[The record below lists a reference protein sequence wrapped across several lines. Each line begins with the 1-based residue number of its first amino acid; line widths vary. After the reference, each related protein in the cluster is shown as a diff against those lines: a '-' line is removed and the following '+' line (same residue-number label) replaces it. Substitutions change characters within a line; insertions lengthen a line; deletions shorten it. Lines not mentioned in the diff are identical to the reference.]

1 MLDNVLNNVFSLPF
15 DQRMGDFELGEGFA
29 LKLDAEDS
37 LSVYKERFH
46 RIPGVIYM
54 DGNSL
59 GLMSRDAEATLLRVL
74 DEWRVL
80 GIGGWSV
87 AKIPWITY
95 AETLGAMEAGLVG
108 AEPDEVVVCG
118 GTTINLHTL
127 IATFYR
133 PQGARN
139 KILADE
145 LNFPSDLYALAA
157 EIRLMGGDPDDDLIL
172 VERNESGLI
181 EEEDV
186 IEAMTDEV
194 ALVLMPSVY
203 YRSGQLLDMEQL
215 TRAAQERGTPIGFDC
230 SHSVGVVPHHFDEWG
245 VDFAFWCNY
254 KYMNGGPGA
263 TGSTYVNKRHFGTMP
278 GLAGWFGNDRST
290 MFDMDTR
297 FDPAKTAAAWQI
309 GTTTML
315 STAPLEGAI
324 RMINEAGI
332 GRIRE
337 KSLRITAYLMF
348 LVDEMLSDLPYGFSI
363 GTPREPERRGGHVG
377 VVHGDAWRVNEA
389 LKARGVVP
397 DFRPPNII
405 RLAPVPLYVS
415 YHDVWNVA
423 QHLKAV
429 IDNGEHEKFSKE
441 KSIVT

>member
-1 MLDNVLNNVFSLPF
+1 LTGS
-15 DQRMGDFELGEGFA
+15 DFCLGEEFA
-29 LKLDAEDS
+29 LRLDAEDP
-37 LSVYKERFH
+37 LARYKERFYH
-46 RIPGVIYM
+46 IPGIIYM

-59 GLMSRDAEATLLRVL
+59 GLMSKDAEATLLRL
-74 DEWRVL
+74 MEEWRTL
-80 GIGGWSV
+80 GIGGWSGGE
-87 AKIPWITY
+87 IPWITY
-95 AETLGAMEAGLVG
+95 AETLGALEAGLVG

-127 IATFYR
+127 VATFYR
-133 PQGARN
+133 PEGVRR

-157 EIRLMGGDPDDDLIL
+157 QIRLRGGDPDEDLVL
-172 VERNESGLI
+172 VKSRDGNII
-181 EEEDV
+181 EEDDV
-186 IEAMTDEV
+186 IEAMTEEV
-194 ALVLMPSVY
+194 TLVLMPSVY
-203 YRSGQLLDMEQL
+203 YRSGQLLNMGRL
-215 TRAAQERGTPIGFDC
+215 TNEAHDRGIIIGFDC
-230 SHSVGVVPHHFDEWG
+230 SHSTGVVPHYFDEWE
-245 VDFAFWCNY
+245 VDFALWCNY

-263 TGSTYVNKRHFGTMP
+263 TGSIYVNRRHFGKMP
-278 GLAGWFGNDRST
+278 GLAGWFGNERAT
-290 MFDMDTR
+290 MFDMDIR
-297 FDPAKTAAAWQI
+297 FDPAETAAAWQI

-348 LVDEMLSDLPYGFSI
+348 LVDEVLSDPPYNFSI
-363 GTPREPERRGGHVG
+363 GTPRAPGRRGGHVG

-415 YHDVWNVA
+415 YHDVWNVI

-429 IDNGEHEKFSKE
+429 IDDGEHEGFSKE
-441 KSIVT
+441 RSMVT

>member
-1 MLDNVLNNVFSLPF
+1 
-15 DQRMGDFELGEGFA
+15 MGDFELGEGFA
-29 LKLDAEDS
+29 LKMDAEDS
-37 LSVYKERFH
+37 LSAYKGRFH

-59 GLMSRDAEATLLRVL
+59 GLMSRDAEATLLRVV

-80 GIGGWSV
+80 GIGGWSG

-108 AEPDEVVVCG
+108 AEPEEVVVCG

-127 IATFYR
+127 VATFYR

-157 EIRLMGGDPDDDLIL
+157 EIRLMGGDPDKDLIL
-172 VERNESGLI
+172 VESNEGGLI

-215 TRAAQERGTPIGFDC
+215 TRAARERGIPIGFDC

-245 VDFAFWCNY
+245 VDFATWCNY
-254 KYMNGGPGA
+254 KYVNGGPGA
-263 TGSTYVNKRHFGTMP
+263 TGSIYVNRRHFGEVP

-348 LVDEMLSDLPYGFSI
+348 LVDEMLSDTPYCFSI
-363 GTPREPERRGGHVG
+363 GTPREPKRRGGHVG